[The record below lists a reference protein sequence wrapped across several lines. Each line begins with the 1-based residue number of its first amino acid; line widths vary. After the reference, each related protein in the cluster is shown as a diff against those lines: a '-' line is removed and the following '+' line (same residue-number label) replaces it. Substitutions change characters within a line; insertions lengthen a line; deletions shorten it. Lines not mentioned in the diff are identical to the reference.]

1 MIRFRLTYFLVLLVS
16 LVSGVVASIS
26 DGITADLAEARLSW
40 NDDLALQ
47 ARDGKSTALRNIL
60 DAVRALF
67 LALSGM
73 IVAADFATHRA
84 SMISVFPDRNKD

>member
-40 NDDLALQ
+40 NDDVALQ
-47 ARDGKSTALRNIL
+47 ARGAKSTALRNIL

-73 IVAADFATHRA
+73 IVAVDFATHRA
-84 SMISVFPDRNKD
+84 SMISVFPDRTKD